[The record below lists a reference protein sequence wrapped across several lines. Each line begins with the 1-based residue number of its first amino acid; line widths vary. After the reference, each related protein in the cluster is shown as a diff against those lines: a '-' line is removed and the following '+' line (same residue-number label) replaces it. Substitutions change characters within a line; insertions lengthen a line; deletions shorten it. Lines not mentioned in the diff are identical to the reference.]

1 MNEESPY
8 IKSLPHSVGCEK
20 AVLSVLS
27 QHSEFWH
34 ELGDFIPDWYYLPQ
48 NRVLHVIM
56 AKQVELVGAVE
67 LVGLYQLL
75 LDEGKLE
82 AVGGMAYVTE
92 VYTYQPSPSHF
103 SSHLETLRI
112 KYACRQAIKAATSID
127 ELAYQSPEAD
137 ELVNLANQAANEIQ
151 EIVTGSKPALD
162 TKSIAREWYNNY
174 QKLLSGEKIPMGI
187 QTGVYE
193 IDQKLRGLH
202 LGMMGVISARSS
214 GGKSTLA
221 TQIMSNVASS
231 ETPCLYMFLE
241 GTKEAA
247 FSRCIIQLS
256 KLDGMAISDPKA
268 YAQLNNRT
276 DVSKEETTAIATA
289 VKKIIA
295 GGFYFVQ
302 PPSRKIQT
310 ICSTIRAMVRKNGI
324 KVVFMDYVQIVRNAE
339 KGQSKE
345 QEMMGISN
353 SLQELATQLNIFICV
368 LSQENSEGETKHAR
382 AIEEDSDWTLSI
394 VQEQDKKSDNYKHHK
409 HILITKDRHNG
420 NAGYKLPLLFDKD
433 KVKFVYGLYDDPKS
447 NKSRPK
453 KDF

>member
-103 SSHLETLRI
+103 ASHLETLRI

-137 ELVNLANQAANEIQ
+137 ELVNLANQVANEIQ

-162 TKSIAREWYNNY
+162 TKAIAKEWYNNY

-187 QTGVYE
+187 QT
-193 IDQKLRGLH
+193 
-202 LGMMGVISARSS
+202 GVISARSS

-221 TQIMSNVASS
+221 TQIMSNVASP

-295 GGFYFVQ
+295 GGFYFIQ

-382 AIEEDSDWTLSI
+382 ALEEDSDWTISI
-394 VQEQDKKSDNYKHHK
+394 VQNQDKSSEDYKKHK
-409 HILITKDRHNG
+409 HILITKDRHCS
-420 NAGYKLPLLFDKD
+420 NAGEKLPLIFNKT
-433 KVKFVYGLYDDPKS
+433 KVKFVRGIYEETPKQGR
-447 NKSRPK
+447 KPK

>member
-1 MNEESPY
+1 M
-8 IKSLPHSVGCEK
+8 
-20 AVLSVLS
+20 
-27 QHSEFWH
+27 
-34 ELGDFIPDWYYLPQ
+34 
-48 NRVLHVIM
+48 
-56 AKQVELVGAVE
+56 
-67 LVGLYQLL
+67 L

-103 SSHLETLRI
+103 ASHLETLRI

-137 ELVNLANQAANEIQ
+137 ELVNLANQVANEIQ

-162 TKSIAREWYNNY
+162 TKAIAKEWYNNY

-221 TQIMSNVASS
+221 TQIMSNVASP

-382 AIEEDSDWTLSI
+382 ALEEDSDWTISI
-394 VQEQDKKSDNYKHHK
+394 VQNQDKSSEDYKKHK
-409 HILITKDRHNG
+409 HILITKDRHCS
-420 NAGYKLPLLFDKD
+420 NAGEKLPLIFNKT
-433 KVKFVYGLYDDPKS
+433 KVKFVRGIYEETPKQGR
-447 NKSRPK
+447 KPK

>member
-1 MNEESPY
+1 M
-8 IKSLPHSVGCEK
+8 PHSVGAEK
-20 AVLSVLS
+20 AILSVLM
-27 QHSEFWH
+27 QYPDMWH
-34 ELGDFIPDWYYLPQ
+34 DCLDFTNEWLYLPQ
-48 NRVLHVIM
+48 NRLLHVIM

-103 SSHLETLRI
+103 ASHLETLRI

-137 ELVNLANQAANEIQ
+137 ELVNLANQVANEIQ

-162 TKSIAREWYNNY
+162 TKAIAKEWYNNY

-221 TQIMSNVASS
+221 TQIMSNVASP

-295 GGFYFVQ
+295 GGFYFIQ

-382 AIEEDSDWTLSI
+382 ALEEDSDWTISI
-394 VQEQDKKSDNYKHHK
+394 VQNQDKSSEDYKKHK
-409 HILITKDRHNG
+409 HILITKDRHCS
-420 NAGYKLPLLFDKD
+420 NAGEKLPLIFNKT
-433 KVKFVYGLYDDPKS
+433 KVKFVRGIYEETPKQGR
-447 NKSRPK
+447 KPK